1 MDRKTKELVTQ
12 ELHEKLRDFNL
23 AVLAHY
29 SGLNV
34 EKLTALRNTL
44 RKTDTELRVVKNTLL
59 RIASK
64 ETDLSLLEDYF
75 KGPVAIALSRS
86 DVVETAKVLTEF
98 ARKNAE
104 LEIKAGMLNG
114 RVINREQLGALAS
127 LPPREILLGKLLSVF
142 VGVQTGLVS
151 VLSAVPRS
159 FIQVLDAYRA
169 KKEAVQN

>member
-1 MDRKTKELVTQ
+1 LDRKTKELVAQ
-12 ELHEKLRDFNL
+12 ELHEKLKDFNL

-34 EKLTALRNTL
+34 EKLTVLRNTL

-59 RIASK
+59 KIASK

-75 KGPVAIALSRS
+75 KGPVAIALNRS
-86 DVVETAKVLTEF
+86 DVVETAKVLVDF

-114 RVINREQLGALAS
+114 RVISREQLGALAS

-142 VGVQTGLVS
+142 VGVQTGLVN

-169 KKEAVQN
+169 KKEAV

>member
-1 MDRKTKELVTQ
+1 MDRKTKELVAQ
-12 ELHEKLRDFNL
+12 ELHEKLKDFNL

-34 EKLTALRNTL
+34 EKLTVLRNTL

-59 RIASK
+59 KIASK

-75 KGPVAIALSRS
+75 KGPVAIALNRS
-86 DVVETAKVLTEF
+86 DVVETAKVLVDF

-114 RVINREQLGALAS
+114 RVISREQLGALAS

-142 VGVQTGLVS
+142 VGVQTGLVN

-169 KKEAVQN
+169 KKEAV

>member
-1 MDRKTKELVTQ
+1 MDRKTKEIVAN

-34 EKLTALRNTL
+34 GKLTALRIAL
-44 RKTDTELRVVKNTLL
+44 RKADTELRVVKNTLL

-64 ETDLSLLEDYF
+64 DTHLSLLQDHF
-75 KGPVAIALSRS
+75 KGSIAIALNRS
-86 DVVETAKVLTEF
+86 DVVESAKVLVEF

-104 LEIKAGMLNG
+104 LEIKAGMLKG
-114 RVINREQLGALAS
+114 KVISRDQLSALAA
-127 LPPREILLGKLLSVF
+127 LPSREILLGKLLSVF
-142 VGVQTGLVS
+142 VGVQTGLVN

-159 FIQVLDAYRA
+159 FVQVLNAYRA
-169 KKEAVQN
+169 QKEAV